1 MKTISTLSPQ
11 LIQEVLKDF
20 EVSNRNKG
28 RRIFENKKREFSFE
42 KDVTT
47 PGVYYAVYVPSES
60 GDGHYEVSID
70 NQNDPLSTDCTCP
83 AFDRFGECKHIV
95 AALHYI
101 REKESASEPPKK
113 APMKVI
119 RNKDALAG
127 KINFHLSSLQQ
138 EAIHQILNPQTRRN
152 GYVEIYR
159 SYLKSQPGKVMQFTF
174 GELNTYGYR
183 QKKFFTQKIEY
194 LGNGD
199 YSATCSCEDLGKGIC
214 EHLAAALV
222 RTGNDYGYYYFRH
235 FDDLTAEKNALLAP
249 YGITLND
256 PVAKDFQ
263 FSIEG
268 YTGVVFINKKPDYY
282 FGKGDAQEI
291 AALSAAFRSK
301 DASRAPSVRPP
312 LPPDAIVD
320 YEAGI
325 LFNFVSKKH
334 IGYDIEPFMLREKKR
349 NPDVKKINRDIPAGL
364 AELKPLPDNLFGF
377 ITLFSQNSLLD
388 QLEKYGSGYLRR
400 YSNPWTQLQNSARE
414 SLSEYYQK
422 HVFENWEALAAYPH
436 THIITDGKF
445 SRTSVKPVRLS
456 PQRLKLKFSI
466 EKDERFITVHL
477 HAFLNDI
484 KMDFNKAQWFHYF
497 LLNENMLA
505 IPEKEE
511 DVKIIGMFKAG
522 KMIFP
527 AEMKTE
533 VMKNVLL
540 PLKEKYEVVM
550 PPALQWREVRAQP
563 VPQLHLAEF
572 QTQYLMLK
580 IMFDYEGSLVEYDSA
595 VFHIAENDDGLQ
607 YIHRNRAAEDGFKEF
622 LRTLHPRFQNQLNNP
637 YFYLPFNEVMV
648 RGWFLNMT
656 RQVQDAGYPVYGV
669 EHLRHFRYNTATPK
683 FEIKAGSGIDW
694 FDLEIEI
701 SWGDM
706 KVALKDVR
714 KAILNKQQ
722 AVLLDDGSLGMI
734 PEEWL
739 QQFGAV
745 LKVGE
750 EENGKLRVSKKQLG
764 VLDEISELLNN
775 AEVQEEIRAKKERLL
790 GVEQVKTAP
799 PPKAVK
805 AKFRPYQL
813 SGYQWLQTLD
823 DLGWGGCLADDMGL
837 GKTLQVITFLQH
849 LKEKHKNCTHL
860 VICPTSL
867 IYNWQSEIE
876 KFCPSLKYHIYYGMQ
891 RELGESHFEK
901 YDIILTSY
909 SIARNDVEH
918 LRGFDWRYIVLDESH
933 SIKNPDSLTARVLC
947 TLKAQNKIIL
957 SGTPVQNN
965 TFDLYSQ
972 FNFINPGLLGNRE
985 FFKTEYANPIDKQ
998 GDKTASAQLR
1008 KIVYPFLLRRT
1019 KEQVATDLPDKTET
1033 ILWCEMES
1041 EQRSAYESY
1050 RKFYR
1055 DSLLRKIDEV
1065 GMNQAGI
1072 FILEALLRMRQICD
1086 HPALVKDKNFE
1097 KAPSVKIDELLR
1109 ELQENT
1115 GSHKSLVFSQFTE
1128 MLSQIR
1134 AVFDNEKISYCYLD
1148 GSTPAAKRREE
1159 VERFQNDDSVK
1170 VFLVSL
1176 KAGGVGLN
1184 LTAADYV
1191 YVVDPWWN
1199 PAAEQQAIDRTHRIG
1214 QTRKIFAYKMI
1225 CKDTVEEKILKLQER
1240 KKDITNELISEDAG
1254 FIKKLTRE
1262 DVAFLLS

>member
-1 MKTISTLSPQ
+1 MSTLNPE
-11 LIQEVLKDF
+11 LIQELLKSFD
-20 EVSNRNKG
+20 VSSRNKG
-28 RRIFENKKREFSFE
+28 RRLFENMKRDFAFE
-42 KDVTT
+42 KGVTE

-60 GDGHYEVSID
+60 GNGHYDVSID

-83 AFDRFGECKHIV
+83 AFERFGECKHIV

-101 REKESASEPPKK
+101 RDKESVPAPPKK
-113 APMKVI
+113 SPLRII
-119 RNKDALAG
+119 RNKDEPANR
-127 KINFHLSSLQQ
+127 INFQIRSLQQ
-138 EAIHQILNPQTRRN
+138 ADVHQILSPEKRN
-152 GYVEIYR
+152 RYIEIYR
-159 SYLKSQPGKVMQFTF
+159 SYPKSKPGRVMQFTF
-174 GELNTYGYR
+174 GGLSNYR
-183 QKKFFTQKIEY
+183 YTQKKVFTQQLEY
-194 LGNGD
+194 LGNGEFTA
-199 YSATCSCEDLGKGIC
+199 SCSCEKLASGLC
-214 EHLAAALV
+214 EHLAAALL
-222 RTGNDYGYYYFRH
+222 RTGNDHGYYYFRS
-235 FDDLTAEKNALLAP
+235 FDDLSDERNALLAP
-249 YGITLND
+249 FGINEND
-256 PVAKDFQ
+256 SMAKDFLFTIDRWNGKLVLTQ
-263 FSIEG
+263 
-268 YTGVVFINKKPDYY
+268 KPDYY
-282 FGKGDAQEI
+282 FGQGDAQKI

-301 DASRAPSVRPP
+301 DGNSAPVVRPP
-312 LPPDAIVD
+312 LPAGAIVD

-325 LFNFVSKKH
+325 LFNFISKKH
-334 IGYDIEPFMLREKKR
+334 IGYDIEPFMLREKKG
-349 NPDVKKINRDIPAGL
+349 NLDVKKINRDNAEGI
-364 AELKPLPDNLFGF
+364 AELKPLTDNLFEF
-377 ITLFSQNSLLD
+377 ITLFSQSRLLD
-388 QLEKYGSGYLRR
+388 LLEKYGSGYLRR
-400 YSNPWTQLQNSARE
+400 FSNPWTQLPKGARDT
-414 SLSEYYQK
+414 LSEYYQK
-422 HVFENWEALAAYPH
+422 HVFENWDALAAYPH
-436 THIITDGKF
+436 TYIMTEGKF
-445 SRTSVKPVRLS
+445 SRNSVKPVRLS
-456 PQRLKLKFSI
+456 PQRLRLKFSV
-466 EKDERFITVHL
+466 EKDDRFITVHL
-477 HAFLNDI
+477 HVILNDLQA
-484 KMDFNKAQWFHYF
+484 DFSTARWFHYF
-497 LLNENMLA
+497 LVSESTIA
-505 IPEKEE
+505 IPEKAE

-527 AEMKTE
+527 AGMKTE

-540 PLKEKYEVVM
+540 PLREKYEVEM
-550 PPALQWREVRAQP
+550 PPTLQWREVHAQP
-563 VPQLHLAEF
+563 APQLHLAEF

-580 IMFDYEGSLVEYDSA
+580 IMFDYEGSLVEYDS
-595 VFHIAENDDGLQ
+595 VDFHIAENDDGVQ

-656 RQVQDAGYPVYGV
+656 RQVQDAGYPVYGI
-669 EHLRHFRYNTATPK
+669 ENLKHFRYNSATPK

-706 KVALKDVR
+706 KVSLKDVR

-750 EENGKLRVSKKQLG
+750 EENGTLRVSKKQLG

-775 AEVQEEIRAKKERLL
+775 ADVQEEIREKKERLL
-790 GVEQVKTAP
+790 GVEKVKTSP

-837 GKTLQVITFLQH
+837 GKTLQVITFLRH
-849 LKEKHKNCTHL
+849 LKEKHKNSTHL
-860 VICPTSL
+860 VVCPTSL
-867 IYNWQSEIE
+867 IYNWQNEIE
-876 KFCPSLKYHIYYGMQ
+876 KFCPSLKYYIYYGIQ
-891 RELGESHFEK
+891 RELGDSHFEE

-909 SIARNDVEH
+909 SIARNDAER
-918 LRGFDWRYIVLDESH
+918 LRTFDWHYIVLDESH
-933 SIKNPDSLTARVLC
+933 SIKNPDSLTARALC
-947 TLKAQNKIIL
+947 TLKSKNKIIL

-1033 ILWCEMES
+1033 ILWCEMEAG
-1041 EQRSAYESY
+1041 QRSAYESY

-1115 GSHKSLVFSQFTE
+1115 GSHKALVFSQFTE

-1134 AVFDNEKISYCYLD
+1134 TAFDNEKISYCYLD

-1159 VERFQNDDSVK
+1159 VEHFQNDESVK
-1170 VFLVSL
+1170 VFLISL

-1191 YVVDPWWN
+1191 YIVDPWWN

-1240 KKDITNELISEDAG
+1240 KKDISSELISEDAG
-1254 FIKKLTRE
+1254 FIKKLTRD
-1262 DVAFLLS
+1262 DVSFLLS